1 MHCLFLFLFFFIN
14 CRTTILNSGGNLLL
28 STLLPML
35 KRSGVFLCMEVV
47 GKQLEFFLRSGAK

>member
-1 MHCLFLFLFFFIN
+1 MHWFFIFIFN